1 MAQTAIH
8 LWRDNLSS
16 IAYSEQLNSAKISA
30 FLQRTDRRY
39 GILGQKPS
47 GFQRIL
53 CECSTES
60 STRRSPDR
68 AFQEQRPSSQTGDDA
83 PKPLS
88 GIRVVGN
95 RSRSPLA

>member
-1 MAQTAIH
+1 MTRPKRAEPPILAMLDEAIH

-47 GFQRIL
+47 GFQLIL
-53 CECSTES
+53 CEC
-60 STRRSPDR
+60 
-68 AFQEQRPSSQTGDDA
+68 
-83 PKPLS
+83 
-88 GIRVVGN
+88 
-95 RSRSPLA
+95 

>member
-1 MAQTAIH
+1 MTHLLVYVNALIRHFVTAKSRVFGGMGGGAIH

-16 IAYSEQLNSAKISA
+16 IAYSEQLNSATISA

-53 CECSTES
+53 CEC
-60 STRRSPDR
+60 
-68 AFQEQRPSSQTGDDA
+68 
-83 PKPLS
+83 
-88 GIRVVGN
+88 
-95 RSRSPLA
+95 